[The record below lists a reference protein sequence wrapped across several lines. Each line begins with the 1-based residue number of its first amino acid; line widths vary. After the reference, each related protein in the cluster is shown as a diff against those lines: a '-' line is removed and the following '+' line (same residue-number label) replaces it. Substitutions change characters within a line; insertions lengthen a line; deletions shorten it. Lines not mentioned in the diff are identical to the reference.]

1 MARIRTIKPEF
12 FTDEE
17 LGQLSPAI
25 RLLFIAL
32 WTEADKAGRLKDRPK
47 TLKARCV
54 PFDHMDIDKALGT
67 LADGK
72 FIVRY
77 EAEGEAYIQ
86 IRTWNEHQRPHHTE
100 RESVIPERVNGYLTV
115 KEPLLNGVNDSVNTP
130 FPSLPVL
137 EVSKNKPS
145 PLNLPFQDS
154 PDFQQAWI
162 TWVAHRKQIKK
173 PLTAEQTKAQ
183 LEEFSE
189 WGVGRS
195 VAAIK
200 YTVKKGWQGL
210 REPEVEPNGSQPK
223 HNRLKAAMDE
233 MRDKDA
239 DRK

>member
-1 MARIRTIKPEF
+1 MARIRSIKPEF

-32 WTEADKAGRLKDRPK
+32 WTEADKAGRLKDKPK
-47 TLKARCV
+47 TLKARCI
-54 PFDHMDIDKALGT
+54 PFDHVDIDKALGA

-72 FIVRY
+72 FIIRY

-86 IRTWNEHQRPHHTE
+86 IRTWEEHQRPHHTE

-115 KEPLLNGVNDSVNTP
+115 KEPLLNGVNDSVNPP

-145 PLNLPFQDS
+145 PLNLPFHDS
-154 PDFQQAWI
+154 PDFQQAWT
-162 TWVAHRKQIKK
+162 TWVAHRKQIRK

-189 WGVGRS
+189 WGIERS
-195 VAAIK
+195 IAAIK
-200 YTVKKGWQGL
+200 HTVKKGWQGL
-210 REPEVEPNGSQPK
+210 REPDVEPNSGKSKQQ
-223 HNRLKAAMDE
+223 RIDAAM
-233 MRDKDA
+233 KDFLNA
-239 DRK
+239 DPK